1 MRNLLVMVCK
11 FHPYIDSYLE
21 EMAGSGQC
29 RTIRAAAKYV
39 KKKLSQP
46 FVRIE
51 REKIDRAVE
60 LMEQYF
66 EMTLFPWERFIVAC
80 VHCFDDRNDTVIFDE
95 YLVVMGRG
103 NGKNGFISALIW
115 YLTSAAHGVQGYNVD
130 IIANSEGQARTS
142 FDDVYNIIQTDKS
155 GKLKKQFDAKKS
167 VITNFITH
175 STINYN
181 TANARTK
188 DGKRS
193 ACLVFDE
200 LHEYETWD
208 MINVFTSGFGKRKH
222 SRTFYITT
230 NGYVRNGVL
239 DEQLKMAEDVLSGKI
254 KDLGLL
260 PLIYML
266 DDKNEVE
273 EEKNWRKAN
282 PSLDYLP
289 VLQQQM
295 RKDFVETKYRP
306 STAVEF
312 LTKRMNRP
320 AQDTFNLVATPEQV
334 NATNR
339 PIPYEDLH
347 GMPCMGAVDY
357 ASVKDFCS
365 CGLLFLYQGVYYLI
379 EHTFVCHKALEMES
393 RHIKFPVEEMA
404 GRGLITIVKA
414 DTIKPEMVAEWF
426 VEKSRDYEILDIK
439 ADDYRKALL
448 TQAFEKVGLPLTSV
462 RSGAKTHTTL
472 SPIVDSVFAEHRLV
486 VGDNPTMRWYINNVR
501 QEMDKKGNVQFVKI
515 EPMLRKTDGF
525 FMFLHALNGA
535 EELPDVVDCQETIEM
550 KPIIF

>member
-1 MRNLLVMVCK
+1 MACK

-51 REKIDRAVE
+51 AEKIDRAVE

-379 EHTFVCHKALEMES
+379 EHTFVCYKALEMES